1 MAIGEERERTRMDEE
16 GGGQRTPSF
25 RMSFLFSFSAH
36 PQSCLPPPPPSPP
49 PENAFPGPIAGPEN
63 RRAAIEMACAEFDH
77 GDNAR
82 HSAELYL
89 GAANVLC
96 LVLRWQA
103 GDNQTPSNE
112 LSKTASRPVLTQ
124 WACSFRRRGKGA
136 SSRGSTRRTRDEP
149 EGARQRSRILGTCR
163 RACASAGAPRHKD
176 VEEDGWRGRG
186 RGLGSLTAHSIKKED
201 SRTAYSISP

>member
-1 MAIGEERERTRMDEE
+1 MRRERGQGWTRK
-16 GGGQRTPSF
+16 GGDNEPLRF
-25 RMSFLFSFSAH
+25 ECLFCSRFPHILKVA
-36 PQSCLPPPPPSPP
+36 CPPPPSPP

-96 LVLRWQA
+96 LVLRRQA